1 MNIKLKLKE
10 AKNFQK
16 DQNFENSLKIYS
28 EILDNFSNHLEA
40 KKQVKKILYSKFNNS
55 SGLIYFLRFEE
66 KHIKYLEQIKFKK
79 QYYHLYF
86 LSKHLCQ
93 SFKEEYVIFNF
104 LSYSSIQINKNK
116 EALFYLEK
124 SLQINPDVYE
134 TNIQYINLL
143 FSLGKFNIVEEKIN
157 KLLKKNNKNGYLH
170 RLLSRIKKYVNKNDS
185 HIKELKELFNEKEI
199 NIKDKINIG
208 FALSNS
214 LEKAGEHN
222 EGFEYC
228 IRANNIHDNYLNFD
242 LDQEKAFLEKIMK
255 VFTKDKILNLSISNE
270 IRKTPIFIVGMPRSG
285 TSLVEQILST
295 NSDVYGGGEL
305 TFLEDFILTGENKGV
320 LGIRYPTI
328 LSTPN
333 KLLLENMFIFY
344 QNKMSLISG
353 KENFVTDKLLGNFRW
368 LGLIKA
374 TFKNSKIIHVKR
386 NAMDNCYSIF
396 KSFFINDTNGYAYNQ
411 EKLAKYYSF
420 YDQMMTNWKNILK
433 DEIYECR
440 YEDLVLKPK
449 EIIPKLSKFCGL
461 NWESKMLDFQ
471 DNKRR
476 VMTVS
481 ATQVREKIY
490 TSSIGSWKK
499 NEKDLKKLTTIL
511 KKSGFY

>member
-1 MNIKLKLKE
+1 
-10 AKNFQK
+10 
-16 DQNFENSLKIYS
+16 
-28 EILDNFSNHLEA
+28 
-40 KKQVKKILYSKFNNS
+40 
-55 SGLIYFLRFEE
+55 
-66 KHIKYLEQIKFKK
+66 
-79 QYYHLYF
+79 
-86 LSKHLCQ
+86 
-93 SFKEEYVIFNF
+93 
-104 LSYSSIQINKNK
+104 
-116 EALFYLEK
+116 
-124 SLQINPDVYE
+124 
-134 TNIQYINLL
+134 
-143 FSLGKFNIVEEKIN
+143 
-157 KLLKKNNKNGYLH
+157 
-170 RLLSRIKKYVNKNDS
+170 
-185 HIKELKELFNEKEI
+185 
-199 NIKDKINIG
+199 
-208 FALSNS
+208 
-214 LEKAGEHN
+214 
-222 EGFEYC
+222 
-228 IRANNIHDNYLNFD
+228 
-242 LDQEKAFLEKIMK
+242 
-255 VFTKDKILNLSISNE
+255 
-270 IRKTPIFIVGMPRSG
+270 
-285 TSLVEQILST
+285 
-295 NSDVYGGGEL
+295 
-305 TFLEDFILTGENKGV
+305 
-320 LGIRYPTI
+320 
-328 LSTPN
+328 
-333 KLLLENMFIFY
+333 
-344 QNKMSLISG
+344 MSLISG

-449 EIIPKLSKFCGL
+449 EIITKLSRFCGL

-499 NEKDLKKLTTIL
+499 NEKDLKELTTIL